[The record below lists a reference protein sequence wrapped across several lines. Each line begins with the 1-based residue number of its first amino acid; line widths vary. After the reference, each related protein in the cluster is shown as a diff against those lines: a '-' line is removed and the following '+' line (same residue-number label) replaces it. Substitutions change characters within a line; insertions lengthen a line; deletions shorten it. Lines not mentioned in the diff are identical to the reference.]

1 MKRNN
6 MLPVSIAAVIVLA
19 FSGCSAKEPVS
30 NGGAVRLTM
39 SKNIAESVNG
49 EVYSD
54 ERGRLNFADFETMN
68 TAVLCSKPN
77 CPHTDENECSAFG
90 MDNFPF
96 IYNDK
101 LYFFNTEVIFED
113 EKIREDTTLFKADL
127 DGTNRSA
134 LHTIEGYTV
143 ETNYM
148 ELVGDTVYM
157 ALKKIGWNNETG
169 VRSGAQEIRLASF
182 NLSTNKFE
190 MLEEICRGEGG
201 ASIIIH
207 GLQNG
212 KIYFYQ
218 NSTDDPWNA
227 DDPLNEQGSRHYD
240 EQFRA
245 FDISSG
251 KVCSADLPEPYC
263 IGGGYYVYSEN
274 GDAKILVENG
284 SEKVVE
290 GFQLS
295 DTIISPVNG
304 KIINCFTN
312 TWLDLTNGEYGE
324 LKGLDEEMRLC
335 KPVYYLNGT
344 YIFENRVEGT
354 YEFIKIPES
363 ELF

>member
-1 MKRNN
+1 MKRNR
-6 MLPVSIAAVIVLA
+6 LLGSIAAVIIFA
-19 FSGCSAKEPVS
+19 FPGCSAKKPAS
-30 NGGAVRLTM
+30 DGGTVRLTM
-39 SKNIAESVNG
+39 SKNVAESVNG
-49 EVYSD
+49 ELYSD
-54 ERGRLNFADFETMN
+54 ESGRLNFADFETMN
-68 TAVLCSKPN
+68 TTVLCSKPN

-90 MDNFPF
+90 MNNFPF
-96 IYNDK
+96 IYGDK

-113 EKIREDTTLFKADL
+113 EEIREDTTIFKADL
-127 DGTNRSA
+127 DGTNRMA
-134 LHTIEGYTV
+134 LYTIEGYTV
-143 ETNYM
+143 ETSYM

-157 ALKKIGWNNETG
+157 AVKKIGWDNKTG

-182 NLSTNKFE
+182 NISANKFE

-240 EQFRA
+240 EEFRA

-251 KVCSADLPEPYC
+251 KVCDTDLPEPYC

-274 GDAKILVENG
+274 GGTKILGEDG
-284 SEKVVE
+284 SEKTVKD
-290 GFQLS
+290 FQLT

-304 KIINCFTN
+304 KIIDVWKSTCV
-312 TWLDLTNGEYGE
+312 DLKTGKVTA
-324 LKGLDEEMRLC
+324 LKSVEGLTERHRPIAYFDG
-335 KPVYYLNGT
+335 Y
-344 YIFENRVEGT
+344 YIFKGYNTDGND
-354 YEFIKIPES
+354 YIKIPEN